1 MSSQRNTNRKKANA
15 VVASRILAASK
26 AALYNKIKDIVK
38 EHLPHYTVSAQR
50 KRDVCDRK
58 WQKWEEMLKHIQMTP
73 FSSNQDR
80 KDAALCLAK
89 LLIMCATDRI
99 FMKFQV
105 RGDKANMEHEYMIW
119 KILNLGRDALAI
131 AQPYPI
137 HRRLIENLE
146 VLIDHLVH
154 LTVQHEELERVR
166 RHDKKYALNKL
177 KLHYGLANPRVHK
190 LALNIGHR
198 TKEQNAKI
206 LNGMLPCAK
215 KMFEKG
221 AQPIVPAN
229 INRPSF
235 SEKHF

>member
-1 MSSQRNTNRKKANA
+1 MTNQRNTNRRKANA
-15 VVASRILAASK
+15 VVASRILVASK
-26 AALYNKIKDIVK
+26 AALYNKIKSIMK
-38 EHLPHYTVSAQR
+38 EHLPQYTVSVQR

-73 FSSNQDR
+73 FSSNQNK

-99 FMKFQV
+99 YLKFQV
-105 RGDKANMEHEYMIW
+105 GLGKANFGHEHMIW
-119 KILNLGRDALAI
+119 KILDLARKALSI

-146 VLIDHLVH
+146 SLIDHLVH
-154 LTVQHEELERVR
+154 LTVQHEELERIR
-166 RHDKKYALNKL
+166 RRDEKYALNKL
-177 KLHYGLANPRVHK
+177 RSHYVFANPRVHK
-190 LALNIGHR
+190 LALTIGHR
-198 TKEQNAKI
+198 TKESNSNN
-206 LNGMLPCAK
+206 LNHILPCAK
-215 KMFEKG
+215 NLFKKG

-235 SEKHF
+235 SK